1 MYFDLQP
8 ALMSTTI
15 FVDDGLGCFQDMKKL
30 MSMLSYLKQ
39 PFCITSGDAAC

>member
-1 MYFDLQP
+1 MYFDPQP
-8 ALMSTTI
+8 ALMSATV

-39 PFCITSGDAAC
+39 PFGVTSGDAAC